1 MSKPNN
7 PITGLQYREAPAAA
21 PEVTEER
28 TFTALAVPWETET
41 ELWPGIAE
49 KFQRGALTGE
59 AVKLRLEHRETIGVV
74 TALEDTEAGLMI
86 TGRISHTRAGDDAYT
101 LAKDGA
107 LSAVSVG
114 FEPHEYAITE
124 RDDDTLYTHTRAQLL
139 EVSLVSFPAY
149 EDAKVSEVRNR
160 KETPAMDTTENTE
173 VVELRAGLEE
183 LRRTL
188 ETVRDNTAGGT
199 AAPACAFRSAGEYIK
214 AAANGDPRALEL
226 REATET
232 AVLADTAQKPVWVN
246 KTLRLMEAKQK
257 ITNIFTH
264 SYTLP
269 AAGMSYEYPE
279 IATNTVKVS
288 EQANETDDLPFGK
301 ITLETASA
309 AVKTY
314 GGWSEVSKQV
324 VQRAS
329 VNYLD
334 ALHRAQAI
342 AYANEIERATRILVT
357 ETIKTNLTT
366 TPVEA
371 ATTAAALTVNGLI
384 DLLLA
389 LTDHFDNKVI
399 FPLEGIAVSPDVFGI
414 LAKLPEQRKALQF
427 TPAPDSKQGTLSVT
441 AASANLAGLPV
452 VSLGSGTGIF
462 AGYSSAAIE
471 VLESPGA
478 PLRLN
483 DQNIRNLT
491 EQYSVYGYAAHSA
504 PAPAALVPVKF
515 KAA

>member
-1 MSKPNN
+1 
-7 PITGLQYREAPAAA
+7 
-21 PEVTEER
+21 
-28 TFTALAVPWETET
+28 
-41 ELWPGIAE
+41 
-49 KFQRGALTGE
+49 
-59 AVKLRLEHRETIGVV
+59 
-74 TALEDTEAGLMI
+74 
-86 TGRISHTRAGDDAYT
+86 
-101 LAKDGA
+101 
-107 LSAVSVG
+107 
-114 FEPHEYAITE
+114 
-124 RDDDTLYTHTRAQLL
+124 
-139 EVSLVSFPAY
+139 
-149 EDAKVSEVRNR
+149 
-160 KETPAMDTTENTE
+160 MDTTENTE